1 MPLFVNNNVLYIYV
15 FMYVY
20 VSIIFNKYALL
31 FFFSF
36 QLQNRLYFLVT
47 VVSFLFVS
55 YHLNFCFK
63 QWVLWEPSA
72 KVLLLSRVFW
82 KILCNLNFSIV
93 FNFLYQNHFTDS
105 IIPWS
110 ITITT
115 SIFSTAIFQFIM
127 FWFIAEIICK
137 WTTLPFVLS
146 IIIFF
151 LFFFPAVL
159 WFVMER
165 LVYMSGK
172 MY

>member
-1 MPLFVNNNVLYIYV
+1 MPLYVDNNVLYIYV
-15 FMYVY
+15 FMYVC
-20 VSIIFNKYALL
+20 VSIIFNKYALFF

-36 QLQNRLYFLVT
+36 QWQNRLYFLVT
-47 VVSFLFVS
+47 VVYFLCVS

-72 KVLLLSRVFW
+72 KVLLLPRVFW
-82 KILCNLNFSIV
+82 KILCYLNFSIV

-110 ITITT
+110 ITIPT
-115 SIFSTAIFQFIM
+115 SVFSTAIFQFII
-127 FWFIAEIICK
+127 FWFIAEIISK
-137 WTTLPFVLS
+137 WMTLPFVLS
-146 IIIFF
+146 IFFFFF
-151 LFFFPAVL
+151 LL